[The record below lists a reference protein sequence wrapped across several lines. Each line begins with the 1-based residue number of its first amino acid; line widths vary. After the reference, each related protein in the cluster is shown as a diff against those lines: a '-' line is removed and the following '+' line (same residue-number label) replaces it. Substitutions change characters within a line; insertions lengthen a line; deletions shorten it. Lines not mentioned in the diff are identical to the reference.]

1 MLSYSQVRIAL
12 LHLYYKNIPIYNI
25 SFDLN
30 VEGDINIK
38 LLEKSLNYLL
48 YRFPDLKTNV
58 EIKNDTLV
66 KKYNDGKIKINV
78 YDNEN
83 IEENQIKEKMFNNTY
98 LDIEQELLVKVL
110 YLKKV
115 NKIVFLFSDIIIDG
129 VAIILFCNNLADI
142 YNSLYY
148 KIPITNVFLKDN
160 PSIIPSENTIDF
172 WKDILPND
180 CTTYLKVK
188 ENNDSFEED
197 RVRFSIEGG
206 EYNSVK
212 LFLKLNSVTLFN
224 YFTSIFLLVLH
235 LISGQNE
242 LTIDT
247 VMGTNTDNIGLYNNT
262 VLIPLTFSEKV
273 LNLSKRDYIKYVETL
288 LNTIK
293 NNIISLEYLTNKV
306 ELNSLPNIRIHF
318 EYANKNIDRYIDL
331 GKAKLSSNSTEN
343 TVNTIRQLLIFNIC
357 EFDNKVEC
365 YFSYK
370 KDAFNLDNIN
380 AIIKLFKSLLL
391 GDNNTTIHK
400 IIDTEL
406 ETIENI
412 TENYVLYK
420 NNIDKR
426 LISYKL
432 AGKYPDIKIS
442 DFKKQLDRL
451 N

>member
-129 VAIILFCNNLADI
+129 VAIISFCGNLADI

-148 KIPITNVFLKDN
+148 KYPITNLFLKDN

-172 WKDILPND
+172 WIRAN
-180 CTTYLKVK
+180 
-188 ENNDSFEED
+188 
-197 RVRFSIEGG
+197 GG
-206 EYNSVK
+206 QKKSK
-212 LFLKLNSVTLFN
+212 LF
-224 YFTSIFLLVLH
+224 
-235 LISGQNE
+235 
-242 LTIDT
+242 
-247 VMGTNTDNIGLYNNT
+247 
-262 VLIPLTFSEKV
+262 
-273 LNLSKRDYIKYVETL
+273 
-288 LNTIK
+288 
-293 NNIISLEYLTNKV
+293 
-306 ELNSLPNIRIHF
+306 
-318 EYANKNIDRYIDL
+318 
-331 GKAKLSSNSTEN
+331 
-343 TVNTIRQLLIFNIC
+343 
-357 EFDNKVEC
+357 
-365 YFSYK
+365 
-370 KDAFNLDNIN
+370 
-380 AIIKLFKSLLL
+380 
-391 GDNNTTIHK
+391 
-400 IIDTEL
+400 
-406 ETIENI
+406 
-412 TENYVLYK
+412 ENYEK
-420 NNIDKR
+420 TIFE
-426 LISYKL
+426 KL
-432 AGKYPDIKIS
+432 LPDT
-442 DFKKQLDRL
+442 
-451 N
+451 